1 MSVSRTNQNFEN
13 ELTAQVSFLE
23 QYLPM
28 VDQSLKV
35 DDVQNDYNDGVINGN
50 ILEFKLI
57 INNLNAV
64 LFQTIKYLSV
74 RRIKG
79 KPVPANIILLSANE
93 EKAYLYHSSDYL
105 KDIETVYVGAASKG
119 NGSFSAKQYVEQI
132 DYSTMK
138 GQERMIWLLRSKEY
152 IKIHID
158 ENCIVGWANRFYE
171 DNKSATKAEFIG
183 DETGKTRIVGEI
195 RNPTKLRDYIYPYEG
210 KSNKKFRYLMDKL
223 NDDLHKKDL
232 GAFYTDP
239 MYAEKSLE
247 LVREAISKVP
257 EGNDFI
263 ILDRCAGTGNLE
275 QFMTDEELSHV
286 IVSTYEYYEYKVLM
300 ENFSDKVRSIIPP
313 VESNNTFLGGMVR
326 GANALEK
333 DYVENEIIMQ
343 YVNNQ
348 KCTIIVFENP
358 PYSES
363 TSAEHQRKGHGK
375 KSSEWKK
382 SYVAQEM
389 KKYVKGKGLND
400 MGNAFIWSAFHYYLR
415 QPTDCLIVYSPVKY
429 WKAQGLIAKRF
440 VRGFAF
446 NRRHFHT
453 NIGATIMVAYWT
465 NEDQPELDNFTIQAI
480 DISEKKVDGKVKRE
494 LVDCGMLAVRKL
506 HNTYSEVYYDKRK
519 MDDEYKV
526 GILCGLNGKEKTSKI
541 TNKPLTHPDVIGY
554 MVAHSSGFD
563 NPDLDSSLLVAG
575 RYDGH
580 GFYLF
585 KDNFLEKMPMFAA
598 TRFYKYNRE
607 WTNRGRIMK
616 SGDGSERF
624 FHDLQVGKL
633 NGYLLKCLLFAIL
646 EPQNHMREF
655 IGSDGKHYKNQ
666 LCLDTTNGETLASV
680 ALKTMVMNEE
690 EKALIALLEKIM
702 VEAKATKNYQ
712 PSVNYGLFQI
722 KDELDTFYIVQNNRK
737 NKKIFE
743 YKDLHGDIETLSKLV
758 KSYYSKEIEP
768 KLFEYEFLK

>member
-1 MSVSRTNQNFEN
+1 MSENKFNRSYKN
-13 ELTAQVSFLE
+13 ELTAQVDFLE

-28 VDQSLKV
+28 VDQKLTIE
-35 DDVQNDYNDGVINGN
+35 DVQNDYNDGVVNGN

-57 INNLNAV
+57 INNLNTV

-93 EKAYLYHSSDYL
+93 EKAYLYHSNDYL
-105 KDIETVYVGAASKG
+105 EDIETIYVGAASKG
-119 NGSFSAKQYVEQI
+119 NSSFSAKQYIEQI
-132 DYSTMK
+132 NYSTMM
-138 GQERMIWLLRSKEY
+138 GQQRMIQLLRSNEY

-158 ENCIVGWANRFYE
+158 ENCIVGWANKFYE
-171 DNKSATKAEFIG
+171 ENNSATKAEFLG

-210 KSNKKFRYLMDKL
+210 KSNEKFRYLMDKL

-239 MYAEKSLE
+239 MYAKKSLE
-247 LVREAISKVP
+247 LVREAISRVP
-257 EGNDFI
+257 KGNDYI

-275 QFMTDEELSHV
+275 QFMTNEELGHV

-300 ENFSDKVRSIIPP
+300 ENYSDKVRSIIPP
-313 VESNNTFLGGMVR
+313 IESNNTFFGGMVR
-326 GANALEK
+326 GANALEQ
-333 DYVENEIIMQ
+333 DYVTNEVIMN
-343 YVNNQ
+343 YVNNE
-348 KCTIIVFENP
+348 KCSIIIFENP

-363 TSAEHQRKGHGK
+363 TSAEHQKKGHGK
-375 KSSEWKK
+375 KSSKWKN

-389 KKYVKGKGLND
+389 KKHIKRKGLNE

-415 QPTDCLIVYSPVKY
+415 QPTDSLIVYSPVKY
-429 WKAQGLIAKRF
+429 WKVHGLIAKRF

-453 NIGATIMVAYWT
+453 NIGATIMVAYWA
-465 NEDQPELDNFTIQAI
+465 NEDQLELNDFSIEAI
-480 DISEKKVDGKVKRE
+480 DIVEKKVEGEIKRE
-494 LVDCGMLAVRKL
+494 LVECGPLAVKKL
-506 HNTYSEVYYDKRK
+506 HKTYSEVYYDKRK
-519 MDDEYKV
+519 MDEKYKT
-526 GILCGLNGKEKTSKI
+526 GILCGLNGKEKTSNI
-541 TNKPLTHPDVIGY
+541 TNKPLTHPDMIGY

-585 KDNFLEKMPMFAA
+585 KDNYLEKMPLFAA

-616 SGDGSERF
+616 SGDGSEHF
-624 FHDLQVGKL
+624 YHDLRAGNL
-633 NGYLLKCLLFAIL
+633 NDFLLKCLLFTVL

-655 IGSDGKHYKNQ
+655 VGSDGKEYKNQ
-666 LCLDTTNGETLASV
+666 LCLDTTNGKTLASES
-680 ALKTMVMNEE
+680 LKAMEKNEE
-690 EKALIALLEKIM
+690 EKKLFALWEKIINT
-702 VEAKATKNYQ
+702 AKTTKNYQ
-712 PSVNYGLFQI
+712 PNINYGLYQI
-722 KDELDTFYIVQNNRK
+722 KDELDTFYVEQQHRK
-737 NKKIFE
+737 KKKIYE
-743 YKDLHGDIETLSKLV
+743 YKDLHSDIDTLSKLV
-758 KSYYSKEIEP
+758 KLYYLKEIVP
-768 KLFEYEFLK
+768 TLFKYEFLK

>member
-1 MSVSRTNQNFEN
+1 MSERKTIQNYEN

-23 QYLPM
+23 QYLPV

-35 DDVQNDYNDGVINGN
+35 DDVQNDYNDGVVNGN

-74 RRIKG
+74 RRVKG

-93 EKAYLYHSSDYL
+93 EKAYLYYSNEYL

-119 NGSFSAKQYVEQI
+119 NGSFTAKQYVEQI

-138 GQERMIWLLRSKEY
+138 GQERLIQLLRSKEY

-171 DNKSATKAEFIG
+171 ENKSASKADFLG

-195 RNPTKLRDYIYPYEG
+195 RNPSKLRDYIYPYEG

-247 LVREAISKVP
+247 LVREAIEKVP
-257 EGNDFI
+257 EGNDYI

-275 QFMTDEELSHV
+275 QFMTDVELSHV
-286 IVSTYEYYEYKVLM
+286 IASTYEYYEYKVLM

-313 VESNNTFLGGMVR
+313 VESNDTFFGGMVR
-326 GANALEK
+326 GANALSKE
-333 DYVENEIIMQ
+333 YIENEIIMS
-343 YVNNQ
+343 YVNDEN
-348 KCTIIVFENP
+348 CTIIVFENP

-382 SYVAQEM
+382 SHVALEM

-415 QPTDCLIVYSPVKY
+415 QPTDSLIVYSPVKY
-429 WKAQGLIAKRF
+429 WKAQGLITKRF

-453 NIGATIMVAYWT
+453 NIGATIMVAYWA
-465 NEDQPELDNFTIQAI
+465 NEDQPELDGFSIQAI
-480 DISEKKVDGKVKRE
+480 DIAEKKIDGTVKRE
-494 LVDCGMLAVRKL
+494 LVDCGMLEVKKL
-506 HNTYSEVYYDKRK
+506 HKTYSEVYYDKRK
-519 MDDEYKV
+519 MDDKYKV
-526 GILCGLNGKEKTSKI
+526 GILCGLNGKEKTTNI
-541 TNKPLTHPDVIGY
+541 TNKPLTHKDVIGY

-585 KDNFLEKMPMFAA
+585 KNNYLEKMPLFAA

-616 SGDGSERF
+616 SGDGSERYYS
-624 FHDLQVGKL
+624 DVQKGKL
-633 NGYLLKCLLFAIL
+633 NKYLLKCLLFSVL

-655 IGSDGKHYKNQ
+655 TGSDGKEYKNQ
-666 LCLDTTNGETLASV
+666 LCLDTTNGDTLASE
-680 ALKTMVMNEE
+680 AIKTMVMNDE
-690 EKALIALLEKIM
+690 EKKLITLWEKIINN
-702 VEAKATKNYQ
+702 AKATNNYQ
-712 PSVNYGLFQI
+712 PGINYGLYQI
-722 KDELDTFYIVQNNRK
+722 KDELDTYYVVSTKGK
-737 NKKIFE
+737 NKKIYE
-743 YKDLHGDIETLSKLV
+743 YKDLHGDIDTLSKLV
-758 KSYYSKEIEP
+758 KAYYLKEIVP
-768 KLFEYEFLK
+768 TLIDYEFLK

>member
-1 MSVSRTNQNFEN
+1 MSENRTYKNYEN
-13 ELTAQVSFLE
+13 ELTAQICFLE

-28 VDQSLKV
+28 VDQSLKI
-35 DDVQNDYNDGVINGN
+35 DDVQNDYNDGVVNGN
-50 ILEFKLI
+50 ILEFKLV
-57 INNLNAV
+57 INNLNKV
-64 LFQTIKYLSV
+64 LFQAVKYLSV

-93 EKAYLYHSSDYL
+93 EKAYLYHSNDYL
-105 KDIETVYVGAASKG
+105 EDIEIVYVGAASKG
-119 NGSFSAKQYVEQI
+119 NGSFAAKQYIEQI

-138 GQERMIWLLRSKEY
+138 GQERIIQLLRTNEF

-171 DNKSATKAEFIG
+171 ENKSASKAEFLG

-195 RNPTKLRDYIYPYEG
+195 RNPIKLRDYIYPYEG

-239 MYAEKSLE
+239 IYAKKSLE

-257 EGNDFI
+257 VGNDFI

-275 QFMTDEELSHV
+275 QFMTDDELSHV

-313 VESNNTFLGGMVR
+313 IESNSTFLGGMVR
-326 GANALEK
+326 GANALER

-343 YVNNQ
+343 YVKDE

-363 TSAEHQRKGHGK
+363 TSAEHQRKGHAK
-375 KSSEWKK
+375 RSSEWKK

-389 KKYVKGKGLND
+389 KKHIKGKGLND

-415 QPTDCLIVYSPVKY
+415 QPTDSLIVYSPVKY
-429 WKAQGLIAKRF
+429 WKAQGLITKRF

-446 NRRHFHT
+446 NRLHFHT
-453 NIGATIMVAYWT
+453 NIGATIMVAYWS
-465 NEDQPELDNFTIQAI
+465 NEEQPELDEFSIQAI
-480 DISEKKVDGKVKRE
+480 DIAEKKVDGKIKRD
-494 LVDCGMLAVRKL
+494 LVDCGMLAVKKL
-506 HNTYSEVYYDKRK
+506 HKTYSEVYYDKRK
-519 MDDEYKV
+519 VDECYKT
-526 GILCGLNGKEKTSKI
+526 GILCGLNGKEKTDKI

-585 KDNFLEKMPMFAA
+585 KDNFLEKMPLFAA

-607 WTNRGRIMK
+607 WTSRGRIMK
-616 SGDGSERF
+616 SGDGYEKF
-624 FHDLQVGKL
+624 YHDMRAGKL
-633 NGYLLKCLLFAIL
+633 DKYLLKCLFFVVF

-655 IGSDGKHYKNQ
+655 IGSDGKEYKNQ
-666 LCLDTTNGETLASV
+666 LCLDTTNGETLASQ
-680 ALKTMVMNEE
+680 AIEKMVMNEE
-690 EKALIALLEKIM
+690 ERIIYSLWKKIITA
-702 VEAKATKNYQ
+702 AKVTHKYQ

-722 KDELDTFYIVQNNRK
+722 KDELDTFYVIQNNGTKRK
-737 NKKIFE
+737 VFE
-743 YKDLHGDIETLSKLV
+743 YKELHSNIETLSKLI
-758 KSYYSKEIEP
+758 KTYYLKEIMP
-768 KLFEYEFLK
+768 TLINYEFLK

>member
-1 MSVSRTNQNFEN
+1 MSEKTIYQNYEN

-28 VDQSLKV
+28 VDQNLKV
-35 DDVQNDYNDGVINGN
+35 DDVQNDYNDGVVNGN

-57 INNLNAV
+57 INNLNSV

-79 KPVPANIILLSANE
+79 KPVPSNIILLSSNE
-93 EKAYLYHSSDYL
+93 EKAYLYHSNDYL
-105 KDIETVYVGAASKG
+105 NDIEKVYVGAASKG
-119 NGSFSAKQYVEQI
+119 NESFTAKQYVEQI
-132 DYSTMK
+132 NYSTMK
-138 GQERMIWLLRSKEY
+138 GQDRMIQLLRSMEY

-171 DNKSATKAEFIG
+171 DNKSATKAEFLG

-257 EGNDFI
+257 EGNDYI
-263 ILDRCAGTGNLE
+263 ILDRCAGMGNLE

-300 ENFSDKVRSIIPP
+300 ENYSDKVRSIIPP

-326 GANALEK
+326 GANALER
-333 DYVENEIIMQ
+333 DYIENEIIMS
-343 YVNNQ
+343 YVNDE

-389 KKYVKGKGLND
+389 KKHIKGKGLND

-415 QPTDCLIVYSPVKY
+415 QPTDSLIVYSPVKY
-429 WKAQGLIAKRF
+429 WKAQGLISKRF

-453 NIGATIMVAYWT
+453 NIGATIMVAYWA
-465 NEDQPELDNFTIQAI
+465 NEDQPELDDFSIQAI
-480 DISEKKVDGKVKRE
+480 DIVEKKVDGKIMRE
-494 LVDCGMLAVRKL
+494 LLDCGMLAVKKL
-506 HNTYSEVYYDKRK
+506 HQTYSEVYYDKRK
-519 MDDEYKV
+519 MDDKYKV
-526 GILCGLNGKEKTSKI
+526 GILCGLNGKEKTTSI

-585 KDNFLEKMPMFAA
+585 KDKYLEKMPLFAA

-616 SGDGSERF
+616 SGDGSKRF
-624 FHDLQVGKL
+624 YYDLQEGKL
-633 NGYLLKCLLFAIL
+633 NAFLLKCLLFTIL

-655 IGSDGKHYKNQ
+655 TGSDGKEYKNQ
-666 LCLDTTNGETLASV
+666 LCLDTTNGETLASK
-680 ALKTMVMNEE
+680 AIKKMVMNDD
-690 EKALIALLEKIM
+690 EKKLLSLWDKIITN
-702 VEAKATKNYQ
+702 AKSTKNYQ
-712 PSVNYGLFQI
+712 PGINYGLFQI
-722 KDELDTFYIVQNNRK
+722 KDELDTFYTVQQNRK
-737 NKKIFE
+737 KKKIFE
-743 YKDLHGDIETLSKLV
+743 YKDLHSDIDTLSKLI
-758 KSYYSKEIEP
+758 KSYYLKEIVP
-768 KLFEYEFLK
+768 TLIDYEFLK

>member
-1 MSVSRTNQNFEN
+1 MGERKTYQNYEN

-28 VDQSLKV
+28 VDRNLKV
-35 DDVQNDYNDGVINGN
+35 DDVQNDYNDGVVNGN
-50 ILEFKLI
+50 ILEFKLV

-64 LFQTIKYLSV
+64 LFQAIKYLSV

-79 KPVPANIILLSANE
+79 KPIPANIILLSANE
-93 EKAYLYHSSDYL
+93 EKAYLYRSNDYL
-105 KDIETVYVGAASKG
+105 NDIETVYVGAASKG
-119 NGSFSAKQYVEQI
+119 NGSFSAKQHLEQI

-138 GQERMIWLLRSKEY
+138 GQKRMISLLRSKEY

-158 ENCIVGWANRFYE
+158 ENCIVGWANRFYDE
-171 DNKSATKAEFIG
+171 NKNATKAEFLG

-195 RNPTKLRDYIYPYEG
+195 RKPTKLRDFIYPYEG

-247 LVREAISKVP
+247 LVREAISRVP
-257 EGNDFI
+257 KGNDYI

-275 QFMTDEELSHV
+275 QFMTDEELRHV

-300 ENFSDKVRSIIPP
+300 ENYSDKVRSIIPP
-313 VESNNTFLGGMVR
+313 VESHNTFFGGMVR
-326 GANALEK
+326 GANALER
-333 DYVENEIIMQ
+333 DYVENEIIMA
-343 YVNNQ
+343 YVNDD
-348 KCTIIVFENP
+348 KCTIIIFENP

-375 KSSEWKK
+375 KSSAWKK

-389 KKYVKGKGLND
+389 KKHVAGKCLND

-415 QPTDCLIVYSPVKY
+415 QPTDSLIVYSPVKY

-453 NIGATIMVAYWT
+453 NIGATIMVAYWA
-465 NEDQPELDNFTIQAI
+465 NEDQPELDNYSIQAI
-480 DISEKKVDGKVKRE
+480 DISEKKIEGKIKRE
-494 LVDCGMLAVRKL
+494 FVDCGMLAVKKL
-506 HNTYSEVYYDKRK
+506 HKTYSEVYYDKRK
-519 MDDEYKV
+519 MDEKYKV
-526 GILCGLNGKEKTSKI
+526 GILCGLNGKEKTSNI
-541 TNKPLTHPDVIGY
+541 RIKPLTHPDVIGY

-575 RYDGH
+575 RYDGN

-585 KDNFLEKMPMFAA
+585 KDKYLEKMPMFAA
-598 TRFYKYNRE
+598 TRFYKYNRA

-624 FHDLQVGKL
+624 NSDLQAGKL
-633 NGYLLKCLLFAIL
+633 NDFLLKCLLFTVL

-655 IGSDGKHYKNQ
+655 IGSDGKEYKNQ
-666 LCLDTTNGETLASV
+666 LCLDTTNGETLASE
-680 ALKTMVMNEE
+680 ALKSMVMNDE
-690 EKALIALLEKIM
+690 EKVLISLWIKIITA
-702 VEAKATKNYQ
+702 AKTTKNYQ
-712 PSVNYGLFQI
+712 PRLNYGLFQI
-722 KDELDTFYIVQNNRK
+722 KDELDTFYVVQK
-737 NKKIFE
+737 NKKKKKIYE
-743 YKDLHGDIETLSKLV
+743 YKELHSNIDTLSKLV
-758 KSYYSKEIEP
+758 KSYYLKEIVP
-768 KLFEYEFLK
+768 ILFKYEFLK

>member
-1 MSVSRTNQNFEN
+1 MAENTFYKDYEN

-28 VDQSLKV
+28 VDQDLKI
-35 DDVQNDYNDGVINGN
+35 DDVQNDYNDGVVNGN
-50 ILEFKLI
+50 ILEFKLV

-93 EKAYLYHSSDYL
+93 GKAYLYHSNDYL
-105 KDIETVYVGAASKG
+105 NDIEKVYVGAASKD
-119 NGSFSAKQYVEQI
+119 NDSFSAKQYVEQI
-132 DYSTMK
+132 DYSKMK
-138 GQERMIWLLRSKEY
+138 GQNRMIQLLRSKEY
-152 IKIHID
+152 TKIHID

-171 DNKSATKAEFIG
+171 DNKTATKTDFLGIS
-183 DETGKTRIVGEI
+183 GEI
-195 RNPTKLRDYIYPYEG
+195 RNPTKLREYIYPYEG
-210 KSNKKFRYLMDKL
+210 ESNKKFRYLMDRL

-247 LVREAISKVP
+247 LVREAISRVP
-257 EGNDFI
+257 EGNDYI

-275 QFMTDEELSHV
+275 QFMTKEELSHV

-300 ENFSDKVRSIIPP
+300 ENYSDKVKSIIPP
-313 VESNNTFLGGMVR
+313 VESDDTFYGGMVR

-333 DYVENEIIMQ
+333 DFIENEIIMEC
-343 YVNNQ
+343 VNNE

-382 SYVAQEM
+382 SHVAQEM
-389 KKYVKGKGLND
+389 KKHVKGKGLND

-415 QPTDCLIVYSPVKY
+415 QPTDSLIVYSPVKY
-429 WKAQGLIAKRF
+429 WKAQGLISKRF

-453 NIGATIMVAYWT
+453 NIGATIMVAYWA
-465 NEDQPELDNFTIQAI
+465 NEEQPELDDFSIQAI
-480 DISEKKVDGKVKRE
+480 DISEKKVGGKTKRE
-494 LVDCGMLAVRKL
+494 LVDCGMLAVKKL
-506 HNTYSEVYYDKRK
+506 HKTYSEVYYDKRK
-519 MDDEYKV
+519 MDDKYKV
-526 GILCGLNGKEKTSKI
+526 GILCGLNGKEKLNNI

-585 KDNFLEKMPMFAA
+585 KDNYLEKMPLFAA

-616 SGDGSERF
+616 SGDGCKRF
-624 FHDLQVGKL
+624 YHDLQKGKL
-633 NGYLLKCLLFAIL
+633 NEFLLKCLMFTVL

-655 IGSDGKHYKNQ
+655 TGSDGKEYKNQ
-666 LCLDTTNGETLASV
+666 LCLDTTNGETLAGK
-680 ALKTMVMNEE
+680 AIRAMEMNED
-690 EKALIALLEKIM
+690 EKKLIALWKKILTESK
-702 VEAKATKNYQ
+702 VTKNYN
-712 PSVNYGLFQI
+712 PSINYGLFQI
-722 KDELDTFYIVQNNRK
+722 KDELDTFYVVHSNRK
-737 NKKIFE
+737 NTKIYE
-743 YKDLHGDIETLSKLV
+743 YKDLHGDITTLSRLI
-758 KSYYSKEIEP
+758 KSYYLKEIVP
-768 KLFEYEFLK
+768 TLFEYEFLK

>member
-1 MSVSRTNQNFEN
+1 MGESKLNQNFEN

-35 DDVQNDYNDGVINGN
+35 DDVQNDYNDGVVNGN
-50 ILEFKLI
+50 ILEFKLV

-79 KPVPANIILLSANE
+79 KPIPANIILLSANE
-93 EKAYLYHSSDYL
+93 EKAYLYRSNDYL
-105 KDIETVYVGAASKG
+105 EDIEMVYVGAASK
-119 NGSFSAKQYVEQI
+119 NNDSFSAQQYIEQI
-132 DYSTMK
+132 DYSTMV
-138 GQERMIWLLRSKEY
+138 GQNRIICLLRSKEY
-152 IKIHID
+152 IRIHID

-171 DNKSATKAEFIG
+171 DNKSATKAEFLG

-195 RNPTKLRDYIYPYEG
+195 RKPTKLRNYIYPYEG

-239 MYAEKSLE
+239 MYAKKSLE
-247 LVREAISKVP
+247 LVREAICKVP
-257 EGNDFI
+257 EGNDYI

-275 QFMTDEELSHV
+275 QHMTDEELKHV

-313 VESNNTFLGGMVR
+313 IESNNTFMGGMVR

-333 DYVENEIIMQ
+333 DFIENELIMR
-343 YVNNQ
+343 YVNDP

-363 TSAEHQRKGHGK
+363 TSAEHQKKGHGK

-382 SYVAQEM
+382 SFVAQEM

-400 MGNAFIWSAFHYYLR
+400 MGNAFIWSAFHFYLR
-415 QPTDCLIVYSPVKY
+415 QPTDSLIVYSPVKY
-429 WKAQGLIAKRF
+429 WKAQGLISKRF

-453 NIGATIMVAYWT
+453 NIGATIMVAYWA
-465 NEDQPELDNFTIQAI
+465 NEEQPELNDFLIQAI
-480 DISEKKVDGKVKRE
+480 DISEKNIGGETKRE
-494 LVDCGMLAVRKL
+494 FVDCGMLPVKKL
-506 HNTYSEVYYDKRK
+506 HKTYSEVYYDKRK
-519 MDDEYKV
+519 IDDKYKV
-526 GILCGLNGKEKTSKI
+526 GILCALNGKEKTSNI

-585 KDNFLEKMPMFAA
+585 KDNYLEKMPLFAA

-607 WTNRGRIMK
+607 WINRGRIMK
-616 SGDGSERF
+616 SGDGSMRF
-624 FHDLQVGKL
+624 NKDLKKGKL
-633 NGYLLKCLLFAIL
+633 NGFLKKCLLFAVL

-655 IGSDGKHYKNQ
+655 IGSDGKKYKNE
-666 LCLDTTNGETLASV
+666 LCLDITNGDTLASK
-680 ALKTMVMNEE
+680 ALTEMVMNED
-690 EKALIALLEKIM
+690 EKKLLDLWKKILTA
-702 VEAKATKNYQ
+702 AKTTKNYK

-722 KDELDTFYIVQNNRK
+722 KDELDTFYVIQKNKK
-737 NKKIFE
+737 NKKIYE
-743 YKDLHGDIETLSKLV
+743 YKDLHSDIDTLSKLL
-758 KSYYSKEIEP
+758 KLYYLKEIVP
-768 KLFEYEFLK
+768 TLIDYEFLK

>member
-1 MSVSRTNQNFEN
+1 MSENKLSQKFEN

-35 DDVQNDYNDGVINGN
+35 DDVQNDFNDGVVNGN

-57 INNLNAV
+57 INNLNSV

-93 EKAYLYHSSDYL
+93 EKAYLYHSNDYL
-105 KDIETVYVGAASKG
+105 KDIEKVYVGAASKD
-119 NGSFSAKQYVEQI
+119 NDSFSAKQYVEQI
-132 DYSTMK
+132 DYSKMK
-138 GQERMIWLLRSKEY
+138 GQNRMIQLLRSKEY
-152 IKIHID
+152 TKIHID

-171 DNKSATKAEFIG
+171 DNKTATKTEFLGIS
-183 DETGKTRIVGEI
+183 GEI
-195 RNPTKLRDYIYPYEG
+195 RNPTKLREYIHPYEG
-210 KSNKKFRYLMDKL
+210 ESNKKFRYLMDRL

-247 LVREAISKVP
+247 LVREAIGRVP
-257 EGNDFI
+257 EGNDYI

-275 QFMTDEELSHV
+275 QFMTKEELSHV

-300 ENFSDKVRSIIPP
+300 ENYSDKVKSIIPP
-313 VESNNTFLGGMVR
+313 VESDDTFYGGMVR

-333 DYVENEIIMQ
+333 DFIENEIIMDF
-343 YVNNQ
+343 VNDE

-389 KKYVKGKGLND
+389 KKHIKGKGLND

-415 QPTDCLIVYSPVKY
+415 QPTDSLIVYSPVKY

-453 NIGATIMVAYWT
+453 NIGATIMVAYWA
-465 NEDQPELDNFTIQAI
+465 NEEQPELEDFSIQAI
-480 DISEKKVDGKVKRE
+480 DILEKKIGGKTERE
-494 LVDCGMLAVRKL
+494 LVDGEMLAVRKL
-506 HNTYSEVYYDKRK
+506 HKTYSEVYYDKRK
-519 MDDEYKV
+519 MDDKYKV
-526 GILCGLNGKEKTSKI
+526 GILCGLNGKEKLSNARI
-541 TNKPLTHPDVIGY
+541 NPLTHPNVIGY

-575 RYDGH
+575 RYDGN

-585 KDNFLEKMPMFAA
+585 KDNYLEKMPLFAA

-624 FHDLQVGKL
+624 FKDLRTGKL
-633 NGYLLKCLLFAIL
+633 DGFLLKCLLFTVL

-655 IGSDGKHYKNQ
+655 TGSDGKEYKNQ
-666 LCLDTTNGETLASV
+666 LCLDTTNGKTLASE
-680 ALKTMVMNEE
+680 AIRTMAMNED
-690 EKALIALLEKIM
+690 EKGLIALWEKILT
-702 VEAKATKNYQ
+702 EAKLTKNYQ
-712 PSVNYGLFQI
+712 SSINYGLFQI
-722 KDELDTFYIVQNNRK
+722 KDELDTFYVVQKNRK
-737 NKKIFE
+737 NTKIYE
-743 YKDLHGDIETLSKLV
+743 YKDLHGNIATLSKLV
-758 KSYYSKEIEP
+758 KSYYLKEIVP
-768 KLFEYEFLK
+768 TLFEYEFLK